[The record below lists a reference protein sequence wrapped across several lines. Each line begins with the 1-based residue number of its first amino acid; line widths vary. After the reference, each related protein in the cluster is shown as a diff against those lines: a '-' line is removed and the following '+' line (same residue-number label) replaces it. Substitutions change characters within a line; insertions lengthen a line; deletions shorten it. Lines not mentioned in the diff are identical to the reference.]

1 MNIEELLDEMDD
13 LLDHARPLPFA
24 AHKAVIDADRMRELL
39 NEAQLNVPVEIKR
52 AKLIDSDCDRIIN
65 EARNKAEV
73 IIQEAESRVKRLI
86 SKEAVLQEAK
96 QRSLDILTKAQN
108 GSNDV
113 KLAAEK
119 YVSRLLDNAQEYLQ
133 SALQEIQQTKQR
145 IENVK
150 K

>member
-13 LLDHARPLPFA
+13 LLVHARPLPFA
-24 AHKAVIDADRMRELL
+24 AHKAVIDADRMHELL
-39 NEAQLNVPVEIKR
+39 NEAQLNVPAEIKR

-73 IIQEAESRVKRLI
+73 IIQEAESRVKQLI

-96 QRSLDILTKAQN
+96 QRSLDMLTKAQS

-133 SALQEIQQTKQR
+133 SALQEIQQTKQC